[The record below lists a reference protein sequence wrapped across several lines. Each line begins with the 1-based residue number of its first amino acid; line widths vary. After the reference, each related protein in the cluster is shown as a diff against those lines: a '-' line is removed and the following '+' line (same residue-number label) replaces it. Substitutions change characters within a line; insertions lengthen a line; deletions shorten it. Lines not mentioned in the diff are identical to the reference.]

1 MMAIRRTV
9 LALVMIAAAG
19 VASGGKSQTVE
30 SSHQPTGSSS
40 TLRIAP
46 IDGQGPVQNILDLLN
61 QRGAE
66 AAVVASDV
74 LPYLRGGRFPGV
86 DSSIAYVT
94 KLDEEQV
101 HILARQDIASIAD
114 LTGKKVSL
122 GPPDSRSFITGSVLF
137 QALKIRVQ
145 PVALDQTQAL
155 QQLHRGEIAAI
166 LHVAKSPARLF
177 FNLNRDDRVHFLP
190 VPFAQELSSIYLPSR
205 LAPADYPLL
214 IGGGEAGRGVPIA
227 TVAVPIVLAV
237 NSRSLITAGN
247 REISRL
253 SRAELLR
260 ATNQQRSSSGA
271 ASRPDLAME
280 VPGWRHFVP
289 SESRPRGATSAERSG
304 GSTAT
309 RPTTELAPERSPRE
323 TSARP
328 SPDGQLS
335 KTQEGSGTSPA
346 ATPGTGAYTDQQKQA
361 LYRDFLRWRK
371 QFSSHKQPEASEDVF
386 NEFVRSLG
394 SSSPPAR

>member
-1 MMAIRRTV
+1 
-9 LALVMIAAAG
+9 
-19 VASGGKSQTVE
+19 
-30 SSHQPTGSSS
+30 
-40 TLRIAP
+40 LRIAP

-61 QRGAE
+61 HRGAE

-86 DSSIAYVT
+86 DSSIAYIT

-114 LTGKKVSL
+114 LAGKKVSL
-122 GPPDSRSFITGSVLF
+122 GLPDSRSFITGSVLF
-137 QALKIRVQ
+137 GALKIRVQ
-145 PVALDQTQAL
+145 PVALDQTRAL

-177 FNLNRDDRVHFLP
+177 FDLNRDDRVHFLP
-190 VPFAQELSSIYLPSR
+190 VPFTQELSSIYLPSH

-237 NSRSLITAGN
+237 NSRASSTAGN
-247 REISRL
+247 REIARL

-260 ATNQQRSSSGA
+260 ATGQQ
-271 ASRPDLAME
+271 

-289 SESRPRGATSAERSG
+289 SESRPKAATSAKRNG
-304 GSTAT
+304 TSTAT
-309 RPTTELAPERSPRE
+309 RPPTELAPERMPRE

-328 SPDGQLS
+328 SSNGPLS
-335 KTQEGSGTSPA
+335 KTQEGSGTSPT
-346 ATPGTGAYTDQQKQA
+346 ATPGTGVYTDQQKQA

-371 QFSSHKQPEASEDVF
+371 QFSSHKQPETSEDVF
-386 NEFVRSLG
+386 NEFMRSLG
-394 SSSPPAR
+394 SSTPAAR

>member
-1 MMAIRRTV
+1 MAIRHTV
-9 LALVMIAAAG
+9 LALVVIAAAG

-30 SSHQPTGSSS
+30 SRQQPTGSSS

-61 QRGAE
+61 HRGAE

-74 LPYLRGGRFPGV
+74 LPYLRGGRFPGI

-101 HILARQDIASIAD
+101 HILSRQDIASIAD
-114 LTGKKVSL
+114 LAGKKVSL
-122 GPPDSRSFITGSVLF
+122 GLPDSRSFITGSVLF
-137 QALKIRVQ
+137 GALKIKVQ
-145 PVALDQTQAL
+145 PVALDQARAL
-155 QQLHRGEIAAI
+155 QQLRQGEIAAI
-166 LHVAKSPARLF
+166 LQVAKSPTRLF
-177 FNLNRDDRVHFLP
+177 FDLNRDDRVHFLP

-237 NSRSLITAGN
+237 NSRALRTAGN
-247 REISRL
+247 REISQL

-260 ATNQQRSSSGA
+260 AAGQQRWSSGT

-304 GSTAT
+304 TAT
-309 RPTTELAPERSPRE
+309 RST

-335 KTQEGSGTSPA
+335 KTQEGSGASPT
-346 ATPGTGAYTDQQKQA
+346 ATPGTGVYTDQQKQA

-371 QFSSHKQPEASEDVF
+371 QFSSDKQPEASEDVF
-386 NEFVRSLG
+386 NEFMRSMG
-394 SSSPPAR
+394 SSSPAAR